1 MARERMKITRP
12 DQTGFGKSVQ
22 TGRPKLGAID
32 PEAIK
37 GFKQPAAK
45 APELNP
51 QTTEQPVTD
60 LPPDPETAPVPQPKV
75 GAEPGKVPPPAPSTL
90 SAPPEMERKKREKPV
105 ESGLAELVLPP
116 RSQAGRNPIQ
126 ITLRLRALER
136 HVPPLQE
143 LEARGFPRE
152 AVLRSAF
159 KNMPK
164 VRFEPRY
171 VPQVQE
177 VSAGNEWAWRFSPGV
192 SPDVLSQIAAQVRDG
207 DKAPRS
213 ALLLGQVEPDWFASL
228 DETIERLLK

>member
-22 TGRPKLGAID
+22 AGRPKLGAIN

-37 GFKQPAAK
+37 GFKQPAAQ
-45 APELNP
+45 APEP
-51 QTTEQPVTD
+51 SSQAMEQPVAD
-60 LPPDPETAPVPQPKV
+60 LPADPGTAPIPQQTV
-75 GAEPGKVPPPAPSTL
+75 DAEPAKAPPPAPSTL
-90 SAPPEMERKKREKPV
+90 TARPETERKKREKPV
-105 ESGLAELVLPP
+105 DSGLVELVLPP
-116 RSQAGRNPIQ
+116 RSQAGRNPVQ
-126 ITLRLRALER
+126 ITLRLRALAR

-164 VRFEPRY
+164 IRFEPRY

-213 ALLLGQVEPDWFASL
+213 ALLLGQVEPGWFASL

>member
-12 DQTGFGKSVQ
+12 DQTGFGKSVHV
-22 TGRPKLGAID
+22 GRPKLAAIN

-37 GFKQPAAK
+37 GFKQPATK
-45 APELNP
+45 AHDVSP
-51 QTTEQPVTD
+51 QDTEQPVAD
-60 LPPDPETAPVPQPKV
+60 LPPDPQAAPVPQHNVNAK
-75 GAEPGKVPPPAPSTL
+75 AEKAPQPASPTL
-90 SAPPEMERKKREKPV
+90 SAPPESERRKREKSV
-105 ESGLAELVLPP
+105 DSGLAELMLPP

-136 HVPPLQE
+136 HVQPLQE

-213 ALLLGQVEPDWFASL
+213 ALLLGQVEPNWFGSL

>member
-22 TGRPKLGAID
+22 TGRPKLDAIN

-45 APELNP
+45 VPDPSPPA
-51 QTTEQPVTD
+51 TEPPKAD
-60 LPPDPETAPVPQPKV
+60 LPPAPETAPVPQHMV
-75 GAEPGKVPPPAPSTL
+75 DAAPGKAPTPAPSSL
-90 SAPPEMERKKREKPV
+90 SVPPDTERKKREKPV
-105 ESGLAELVLPP
+105 DSGLAELVLPP
-116 RSQAGRNPIQ
+116 RSQAGRNPVQ
-126 ITLRLRALER
+126 ITLRLRALAR
-136 HVPPLQE
+136 HVPLLQE
-143 LEARGFPRE
+143 LESQGFPRE
-152 AVLRSAF
+152 AVLRTAF

-192 SPDVLSQIAAQVRDG
+192 SPDVLSQITGQVRDG

-213 ALLLGQVEPDWFASL
+213 ALLLGQVEPGWFASL

>member
-22 TGRPKLGAID
+22 TGRPKLGAIN

-45 APELNP
+45 ASEPSQ
-51 QTTEQPVTD
+51 QTTEQPVAD
-60 LPPDPETAPVPQPKV
+60 LPPNPQTAPVPQQNVDAKREK
-75 GAEPGKVPPPAPSTL
+75 APPTASSTL
-90 SAPPEMERKKREKPV
+90 SAPQETERKKREKSV
-105 ESGLAELVLPP
+105 DTGLAELMLPP
-116 RSQAGRNPIQ
+116 RSQAGRNPVQ
-126 ITLRLRALER
+126 ITLRLRALAR

>member
-22 TGRPKLGAID
+22 SGRPKLGAINPD
-32 PEAIK
+32 AIK

-45 APELNP
+45 APEP
-51 QTTEQPVTD
+51 SPPATEPPAAD
-60 LPPDPETAPVPQPKV
+60 LPPAPETKPVPQHMV
-75 GAEPGKVPPPAPSTL
+75 DAAPGKAPPRAPSSLSVPPET
-90 SAPPEMERKKREKPV
+90 ERKKREKPV
-105 ESGLAELVLPP
+105 DSGLAELMLPP

-126 ITLRLRALER
+126 ITLRLRALAR
-136 HVPPLQE
+136 HVPLLQE
-143 LEARGFPRE
+143 LESQGFPRE
-152 AVLRSAF
+152 AVLRTAF

-192 SPDVLSQIAAQVRDG
+192 SPDVLSQIAGQVRDG

-213 ALLLGQVEPDWFASL
+213 ALLLGQVEPGWFASL

>member
-22 TGRPKLGAID
+22 TGRPKLGAIN

-37 GFKQPAAK
+37 SFKQPAAK
-45 APELNP
+45 APEPSP
-51 QTTEQPVTD
+51 QPMDQPVAD
-60 LPPDPETAPVPQPKV
+60 LPPGPETASVPQKTV
-75 GAEPGKVPPPAPSTL
+75 DAEPEKLRPSVLSTL
-90 SAPPEMERKKREKPV
+90 TTRPGTERKKQENPV
-105 ESGLAELVLPP
+105 NSGLAELVLPP
-116 RSQAGRNPIQ
+116 RTQAGRNPIQ
-126 ITLRLRALER
+126 ITLRLRALAR
-136 HVPPLQE
+136 HVPLLQE
-143 LEARGFPRE
+143 LESQGFPRE
-152 AVLRSAF
+152 VILRTAF

-192 SPDVLSQIAAQVRDG
+192 SPEVLSQIAAQVRDG

-213 ALLLGQVEPDWFASL
+213 ALLLGQVEPDWFAAL

>member
-1 MARERMKITRP
+1 M
-12 DQTGFGKSVQ
+12 
-22 TGRPKLGAID
+22 
-32 PEAIK
+32 
-37 GFKQPAAK
+37 
-45 APELNP
+45 
-51 QTTEQPVTD
+51 
-60 LPPDPETAPVPQPKV
+60 
-75 GAEPGKVPPPAPSTL
+75 
-90 SAPPEMERKKREKPV
+90 SAPQETERKKREKSV
-105 ESGLAELVLPP
+105 DTGLAELMLPP
-116 RSQAGRNPIQ
+116 RSQAGRNPVQ
-126 ITLRLRALER
+126 ITLRLRALAR